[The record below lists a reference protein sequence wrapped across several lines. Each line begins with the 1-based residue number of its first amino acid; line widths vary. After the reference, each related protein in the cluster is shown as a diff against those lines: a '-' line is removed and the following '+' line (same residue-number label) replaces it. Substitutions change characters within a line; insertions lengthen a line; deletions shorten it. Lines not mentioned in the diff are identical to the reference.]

1 MLSSFNIGNSI
12 LISIRQKNSV
22 AVWISVT
29 DFIDLPKGEYI
40 PRCNFSPKSNLYIWC
55 RWMHTTFFLNREC
68 PAYQVLKISPADL
81 EFVLLLHIILLV
93 PSVVFWAVHLMFY
106 VKEKEFHSWASFYFL
121 NNIFTKTLTLS
132 TNNITLTTR
141 NNIILKLFVLVKL
154 LVWWILADKS
164 HVEQVTFKRLRL
176 KSTQIID

>member
-1 MLSSFNIGNSI
+1 MQFFSKKQSLHLVQMNAHNILFEWRMSCISSSE
-12 LISIRQKNSV
+12 
-22 AVWISVT
+22 
-29 DFIDLPKGEYI
+29 DLTS
-40 PRCNFSPKSNLYIWC
+40 RSRVCFTSPYHFAC
-55 RWMHTTFFLNREC
+55 T
-68 PAYQVLKISPADL
+68 
-81 EFVLLLHIILLV
+81 
-93 PSVVFWAVHLMFY
+93 WAVHVMVY